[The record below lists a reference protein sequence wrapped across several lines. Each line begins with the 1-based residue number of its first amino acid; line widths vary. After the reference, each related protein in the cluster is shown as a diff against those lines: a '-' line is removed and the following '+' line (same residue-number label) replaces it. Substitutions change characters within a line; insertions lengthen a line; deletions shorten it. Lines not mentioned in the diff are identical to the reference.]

1 MNLEPRD
8 KQILEHIIEYCNQ
21 ILETVQRFGDDY
33 DKYQADFVYRNAT
46 ALCILQIGELV
57 GNLTDAFKSIHT
69 DITWRQIKAVRNIIA
84 HHYGSIDAEV
94 TWDIITDDIPNLKTY
109 CQQQIDNN
117 SGGKNE

>member
-69 DITWRQIKAVRNIIA
+69 DIPWRQIKAVRNIIA